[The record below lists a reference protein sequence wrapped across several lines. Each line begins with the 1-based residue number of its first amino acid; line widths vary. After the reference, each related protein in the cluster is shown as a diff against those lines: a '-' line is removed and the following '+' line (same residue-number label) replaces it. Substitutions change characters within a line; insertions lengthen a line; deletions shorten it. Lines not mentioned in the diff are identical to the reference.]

1 MSEEEIIK
9 EIITNLKKTDEFKR
23 SQAIAGCI
31 TFLANKIKEL
41 ELDNNNLNQ
50 KINDLTQKNTSES
63 ELTFKLKSELKVFKS
78 QTELYKTKL
87 SVTEELNK
95 TLDQTISEL
104 KSKINNDK
112 ISFNKKC
119 EEFTSLLNKYKN
131 IIEELK
137 KEKQKKENEIN
148 NLLHDKNETNSEKE
162 KLVNEINKL
171 KIIEENN
178 KKLNTKIKKYEV
190 LLYKM
195 DLENQG
201 YKDEIQKYQNQ
212 LSAVTGQN
220 INFIPIYKIDLNS
233 ELENIDGNNDE
244 KNNFNDE
251 ENNEADN
258 EDNNEDNNNKNKE
271 TIDNNESNYINE
283 DEKFKTSEQ
292 QINTEYVNEND
303 NDNDNDD
310 NVNYE
315 ENNSEDNNENK
326 HIYNIKNK

>member
-9 EIITNLKKTDEFKR
+9 DLIANLKKTDEYKR

-50 KINDLTQKNTSES
+50 KINDLTQKSTSES

-104 KSKINNDK
+104 KNKINNDK

-131 IIEELK
+131 IIEEFK

-148 NLLHDKNETNSEKE
+148 NLLHDKNEMNSEKE
-162 KLVNEINKL
+162 KLISEINKL
-171 KIIEENN
+171 KILEENN
-178 KKLNTKIKKYEV
+178 KKLKTKIKKYEV

-212 LSAVTGQN
+212 LSTVTGQN

-233 ELENIDGNNDE
+233 ELENIDGNN
-244 KNNFNDE
+244 E
-251 ENNEADN
+251 ENNEVDN
-258 EDNNEDNNNKNKE
+258 EDNNEDNNNNKE

-283 DEKFKTSEQ
+283 DEKFKTSGQ
-292 QINTEYVNEND
+292 QINTEFVNENEND